1 MMFHQPYYDPSSCAK
16 VIILSEITKSIH
28 LFFPLSLLNTFER
41 SWNDC
46 GIFCGT
52 SQKGAY

>member
-1 MMFHQPYYDPSSCAK
+1 MSHETAYDTSSGAK
-16 VIILSEITKSIH
+16 VIILFEKTKSIH
-28 LFFPLSLLNTFER
+28 IFLFLSLLNAFER